1 MLRQVSAELFKQEKI
16 QSKKQGSDIPEKT
29 ERQTREPRTLDKD
42 WSRVNDLRR
51 KLIPMFKTHLGRITK
66 LEMRTGWGQAVSTR
80 KFFWSIHPELGTV
93 AHSGLR

>member
-16 QSKKQGSDIPEKT
+16 ESKTQGSDIPEKT

-51 KLIPMFKTHLGRITK
+51 KLIPNVKNTSRKNYKARDEDRLGASSKYKKVLLVHSPRAGHSCP
-66 LEMRTGWGQAVSTR
+66 LRT
-80 KFFWSIHPELGTV
+80 
-93 AHSGLR
+93 